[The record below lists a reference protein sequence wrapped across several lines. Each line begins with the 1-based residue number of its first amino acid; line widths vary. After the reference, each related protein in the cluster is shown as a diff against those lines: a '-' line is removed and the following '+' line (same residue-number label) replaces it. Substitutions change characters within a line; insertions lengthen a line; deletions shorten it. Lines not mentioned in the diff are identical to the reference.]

1 MGDKDQFPTFRKYVA
16 RYGIWTRLRCE
27 ILDVVK
33 RKREDDRRRAGAYT
47 AVPGAHHQKFFD
59 AANVTRS
66 PKKGMDLFK
75 TVQEGARGFQSTVE
89 KTVKQTVEGARG
101 VVRSVDRSASAPSV
115 TASERRITTSP
126 PPPPPPT
133 PEETSITGRS
143 SPSSIQSE
151 DDGFADRGDN

>member
-1 MGDKDQFPTFRKYVA
+1 MLAGRTSCYTCTEGYYFSEFAEGSARCDDMTALAAQCEDSADPNCFDKCCLP
-16 RYGIWTRLRCE
+16 C
-27 ILDVVK
+27 
-33 RKREDDRRRAGAYT
+33 
-47 AVPGAHHQKFFD
+47 
-59 AANVTRS
+59 
-66 PKKGMDLFK
+66 KKGMDLFK

-151 DDGFADRGDN
+151 DDGFADRGDNA